1 MASANGVFS
10 RNIAFSNTV
19 FVSENDNCF
28 MDYRE
33 ITNNLPDSDP
43 LFVDE
48 GTLDLTLREDS
59 PAYSIPGFKPIPFKQ
74 IGPDETPS
82 P

>member
-1 MASANGVFS
+1 
-10 RNIAFSNTV
+10 
-19 FVSENDNCF
+19 

-59 PAYSIPGFKPIPFKQ
+59 PAYSIPGFNPIPFKQ
-74 IGPDETPS
+74 IGPGRRLHPWN
-82 P
+82 